1 MKALHDYIVTTD
13 NRYNNTV
20 DVEGKELIVNTEI
33 TERDAEFV
41 NRIATVIATPAS
53 KESAIQVGDDVIV
66 HHNVFRRWYDM
77 RRNEKNTGSFIKEN
91 QYVVSEDQVFA
102 YKRDGEWKATLRYCF
117 VEPIVDDSM
126 FKDERYKHLK
136 GVLRFTDDYLDS
148 LGIKPGTIVGFTP
161 DSEYEFTIDDKL
173 LYRIYSTQLTIDY
186 GLQERKTTDNS
197 LKQEGTPSA

>member
-1 MKALHDYIVTTD
+1 MKALHDYIITTD

-41 NRIATVIATPAS
+41 NRIATVIATPS
-53 KESAIQVGDDVIV
+53 SRDTEIQEGDMVIV

-77 RRNEKNTGSFIKEN
+77 QGREKNTGSFI
-91 QYVVSEDQVFA
+91 SEDTYKVADDQIFA

-117 VEPIVDDSM
+117 VEPIVDESL
-126 FKDERYKHLK
+126 FKDQRYEDLK
-136 GVLRFTDDYLDS
+136 GVLRFTDSYLDS
-148 LGIKPGTIVGFTP
+148 LGIKPGTVVGFTP

>member
-1 MKALHDYIVTTD
+1 MKALHDYIITTD

-173 LYRIYSTQLTIDY
+173 LYRIYSTHLTIDY

>member
-13 NRYNNTV
+13 NRYNNAV

-53 KESAIQVGDDVIV
+53 KESAIQVGDDVII

-126 FKDERYKHLK
+126 FKDKRYKHLK

-173 LYRIYSTQLTIDY
+173 LYRIYSTHLTIDY
-186 GLQERKTTDNS
+186 GLQERKTTNNS
-197 LKQEGTPSA
+197 LEQESIASA

>member
-1 MKALHDYIVTTD
+1 MKALHDYIITTD

-53 KESAIQVGDDVIV
+53 KESAIQVGDDVII

-173 LYRIYSTQLTIDY
+173 LYRIYSTHLTIDY

-197 LKQEGTPSA
+197 LEQEGTPSA

>member
-1 MKALHDYIVTTD
+1 MKALHDYIITTD

-173 LYRIYSTQLTIDY
+173 LYRIYSTHLTIDY

-197 LKQEGTPSA
+197 LKQEGTSSA

>member
-1 MKALHDYIVTTD
+1 MKALHDYIITTD

-41 NRIATVIATPAS
+41 NRIATVIATPS
-53 KESAIQVGDDVIV
+53 SRDTEIQEGDMVIV

-77 RRNEKNTGSFIKEN
+77 QGREKNTGSFI
-91 QYVVSEDQVFA
+91 SEDTYKVADDQIFA

-117 VEPIVDDSM
+117 VEPIVDESL
-126 FKDERYKHLK
+126 FKDQRYEDLK
-136 GVLRFTDDYLDS
+136 GVLRFTDSYLDS
-148 LGIKPGTIVGFTP
+148 LGIKPGTVVGFTP

-197 LKQEGTPSA
+197 LKQESIAST